1 MMKGATG
8 MLLEIKY
15 SGGKKKKYILT
26 SEKIIIGRMED
37 CDIVLGE
44 NDVSRKH
51 AQVQL
56 IGEHCMLMDLGSA
69 RGTFLDGVP
78 LPPRKAFPI
87 EPGQSFKIAGFQF
100 DIKTSQLGETAE
112 SGKLILNQKMNYAHD
127 ELPIIGSDKTMLG
140 SFMFNAPEKP
150 PACKYFLI
158 YSNKE
163 QPQQSM
169 HLSDGEFVIGREPG
183 CEVQIKSLG
192 ISRQHARLKV
202 EGNSFWITD
211 LKSTN
216 GVIVNGQKI
225 NTEQLYPIELDHPF
239 IIHETTFMISTQG
252 AVEIS
257 DKGALSGFGTQFV
270 SSQPEDVAALSAVQ
284 KDATRLSILA
294 DARFLDLSGKERV
307 TIGRSEKNNVQ
318 FDHPTISRY
327 HAVIERMGKRFRVLD
342 LQSANGVYVNGALI
356 KGESW
361 LKPGDRVKIGPYSFI
376 FSGAGIQMEAET
388 GYSIDAIHI
397 HKWVSKSLNL
407 LKDINLSIGGNEFVA
422 LVGMSGSGKT
432 TFLDTLNGFRPAT
445 DGQVYVNGTNLYD
458 NYDMFRDEIGYV
470 PQRDIVHMELTPSM
484 ALDYAA
490 QLRLPADTSPDERR
504 GVVEQTLKDL
514 GLEERKDVPIWRLS
528 GGQLKRVSIGVELLT
543 RPRLFFLDEP
553 TSGLD
558 PGTEY
563 EMMRLLRRLADQG
576 RTIIIV
582 THTTKNVMLCD
593 KVIILGTGGYLVFFG
608 APEDALAHFD
618 SYRTPRE
625 RLEKEM
631 EFDEIYRLL
640 TDRERGTPEEW
651 TERFQASKYCKPVK
665 SELETVQPLQ
675 AAKPRNAKAA
685 APSQKQAQ
693 KTSAFEQLRI
703 LSARNL
709 KILFQDKVSLTM
721 MLALAP
727 ILGLMNFIWGR
738 NIFDEVDGSMN
749 NVMGMWFM
757 TAIVA
762 LLVGAMTSV
771 REIIKEADIYKRER
785 AVGLKI
791 LPYVFSKLWMG
802 FVMSFYQGGVILLT
816 VILLINPPAE
826 NAGIYG
832 ALFITIVL
840 GILSGYLLGL
850 VISSAVPNQNAAL
863 IALIAV
869 IVPQFLYTGVLIP
882 LEEVPLGELVS
893 YITPARWTFEAFVVS
908 TGMGDTLVQDECWAL
923 PKEQRSALTEVQKN
937 QPGCPCMG
945 TYLFQEC
952 PSIPG
957 LFSEEYYDDVAKLAL
972 SQAEP
977 QEPVQPDR
985 LPTPTPMAT
994 PMRLPTP
1001 TPYPSP
1007 TPLPTPI
1014 LLYELDQ
1021 YRDDSVVQ
1029 NEAYFQSRSDQ
1040 LSEYYDS
1047 SQKQFEEYS
1056 DTQKA
1061 ALETYSDAS
1070 EQQFTDYS
1078 QQIDLYGNDLADW
1091 QRNRQKAIGAA
1102 ENILGTIMNRYGRAF
1117 YGTSAERWMILGI
1130 QITVMFFAILGL
1142 QKRKDTL

>member
-1 MMKGATG
+1 
-8 MLLEIKY
+8 
-15 SGGKKKKYILT
+15 
-26 SEKIIIGRMED
+26 
-37 CDIVLGE
+37 
-44 NDVSRKH
+44 
-51 AQVQL
+51 
-56 IGEHCMLMDLGSA
+56 MDLGSA
-69 RGTFLDGVP
+69 NGTLLDDVP
-78 LPPRKAFPI
+78 LPPRKAI
-87 EPGQSFKIAGFQF
+87 TITPGQTIKIAGFQF
-100 DIKTSQLGETAE
+100 EVRVYQKGEAAE
-112 SGKLILNQKMNYAHD
+112 TGKIVLHPEM
-127 ELPIIGSDKTMLG
+127 EVLPGALPVVSADKTMLG

-150 PACKYFLI
+150 PARKYFLI
-158 YSNKE
+158 YSDKE
-163 QPQQSM
+163 QPHQS
-169 HLSDGEFVIGREPG
+169 LPLTDGEFVIGREPG
-183 CEVQIKSLG
+183 CEVQIKSMG
-192 ISRQHARLKV
+192 ISRQHALLTV
-202 EGNSFWITD
+202 EGDKFLVTD

-225 NTEQLYPIELDHPF
+225 EPEKPHQVEIDKPF
-239 IIHETTFMISTQG
+239 IIHEVTFMISAQVQ
-252 AVEIS
+252 AQVS
-257 DKGALSGFGTQFV
+257 DKGALSGLGTQFV
-270 SSQPEDVAALSAVQ
+270 AAQAEEAAVLSIVQ
-284 KDATRLSILA
+284 KDATRLSMLA
-294 DARFLDLSGKERV
+294 DIRFLDLSGQERV
-307 TIGRSEKNNVQ
+307 TIGRSEKNTVQ
-318 FDHPTISRY
+318 FDHPAVSRY
-327 HAVIERMGKRFRVLD
+327 HAVLERMGKRFRVLD

-361 LKPGDRVKIGPYSFI
+361 LKAGDRVKIGPYAFI

-397 HKWVSKSLNL
+397 NKWVSKSLNL

-445 DGQVYVNGTNLYD
+445 EGQVFINNTNLYE

-470 PQRDIVHMELTPSM
+470 PQRDIVHMELTPNM

-490 QLRLPADTSPDERR
+490 RLRLPADTSLEERR
-504 GVVEQTLKDL
+504 AVVEQTLKDL
-514 GLEERKDVPIWRLS
+514 GLWERKDIPISRLS

-618 SYRTPRE
+618 AYRTPRE

-640 TDRERGTPEEW
+640 TDRERGTPQEW
-651 TERFQASKYCKPVK
+651 AERFKASKYCKPVK
-665 SELETVQPLQ
+665 GELEATPQAE
-675 AAKPRNAKAA
+675 AAKPRKAKAA
-685 APSQKQAQ
+685 APSQKQVQ
-693 KTSAFEQLRI
+693 RTSAIKQLLI

-709 KILFQDKVSLTM
+709 KILFQDKVSLM
-721 MLALAP
+721 LMLALAP
-727 ILGLMNFIWGR
+727 VLGLMNFIWGR
-738 NIFDEVDGSMN
+738 DIFDEVNGSMN

-771 REIIKEADIYKRER
+771 REVVKEADIYKRER

-791 LPYVFSKLWMG
+791 FPYVFSKLWMG
-802 FVMSFYQGGVILLT
+802 FVMSFYQGGVILLI
-816 VILLINPPAE
+816 VIMLVHPPISSPS
-826 NAGIYG
+826 IYG
-832 ALFITIVL
+832 EFFITIVL
-840 GILSGYLLGL
+840 GILTGYLLGL
-850 VISSAVPNQNAAL
+850 VISAAVPNQNAAL

-882 LEEVPLGELVS
+882 LEEVPLGEPVS

-908 TGMGDTLVQDECWAL
+908 TGMSDTLVQDECWAL
-923 PKEQRSALTEVQKN
+923 PKEQRSALTEEQKN

-952 PSIPG
+952 PGIPG
-957 LFSEEYYDDVAKLAL
+957 LFSQEYYDDVAKLAL
-972 SQAEP
+972 SQPEP
-977 QEPVQPDR
+977 QEPVQPGR
-985 LPTPTPMAT
+985 LPTPTSLPT
-994 PMRLPTP
+994 PTRLPTP
-1001 TPYPSP
+1001 TPYPAP

-1014 LLYELDQ
+1014 LLYQLDQ
-1021 YRDDSVVQ
+1021 YRDDSVAQ
-1029 NEAYFQSRSDQ
+1029 NEEYFETRSDQ
-1040 LSEYYDS
+1040 MSAYYDAS
-1047 SQKQFEEYS
+1047 QEQFSNYLENQKQAME
-1056 DTQKA
+1056 A
-1061 ALETYSDAS
+1061 YSDAS
-1070 EQQFTDYS
+1070 EQQFDDYS
-1078 QQIDLYGNDLADW
+1078 SEIDQYGNDLADW
-1091 QRNRQKAIGAA
+1091 QRSRQKAVGAA
-1102 ENILGTIMNRYGRAF
+1102 ENILSTIMSRYGPSF
-1117 YGTSAERWMILGI
+1117 YGTPGQRWIILGI
-1130 QITVMFFAILGL
+1130 QIAVMFFAILGL

>member
-1 MMKGATG
+1 
-8 MLLEIKY
+8 
-15 SGGKKKKYILT
+15 
-26 SEKIIIGRMED
+26 
-37 CDIVLGE
+37 
-44 NDVSRKH
+44 
-51 AQVQL
+51 
-56 IGEHCMLMDLGSA
+56 MDLGSA
-69 RGTFLDGVP
+69 NGTLLDDVP
-78 LPPRKAFPI
+78 LPPRKAI
-87 EPGQSFKIAGFQF
+87 TITPGQTIKIAGFQF
-100 DIKTSQLGETAE
+100 EVRVYQKGEAAE
-112 SGKLILNQKMNYAHD
+112 TGKIVLHPEM
-127 ELPIIGSDKTMLG
+127 EVLPGALPVVSADKTMLG

-150 PACKYFLI
+150 PARKYFLI
-158 YSNKE
+158 YSDKE
-163 QPQQSM
+163 QPHQS
-169 HLSDGEFVIGREPG
+169 LPLTDGEFVIGREPG
-183 CEVQIKSLG
+183 CEVQIKSMG
-192 ISRQHARLKV
+192 ISRQHALLTV
-202 EGNSFWITD
+202 EGDKFLVTD

-225 NTEQLYPIELDHPF
+225 EPEKPHQVEIDKPF
-239 IIHETTFMISTQG
+239 IIHEVTFMISAQVQ
-252 AVEIS
+252 AQVS
-257 DKGALSGFGTQFV
+257 DKGALSGLGTQFV
-270 SSQPEDVAALSAVQ
+270 AAQAEEAAVLSIVQ
-284 KDATRLSILA
+284 KDATRLSMLA
-294 DARFLDLSGKERV
+294 DIRFLDLSGQERV
-307 TIGRSEKNNVQ
+307 TIGRSEKNTVQ
-318 FDHPTISRY
+318 FDHPAVSRY
-327 HAVIERMGKRFRVLD
+327 HAVLERMGKRFRVLD

-361 LKPGDRVKIGPYSFI
+361 LKAGDRVKIGPYAFI

-397 HKWVSKSLNL
+397 NKWVSKSLNL

-445 DGQVYVNGTNLYD
+445 EGQVFINNTNLYE

-470 PQRDIVHMELTPSM
+470 PQRDIVHMELTPNM

-490 QLRLPADTSPDERR
+490 RLRLPADTSLEERR
-504 GVVEQTLKDL
+504 AVVEQTLKDL
-514 GLEERKDVPIWRLS
+514 GLWERKDIPISRLS

-618 SYRTPRE
+618 AYRTPRE

-640 TDRERGTPEEW
+640 TDRERGTPQEW
-651 TERFQASKYCKPVK
+651 AERFKASKYCKPVK
-665 SELETVQPLQ
+665 GELEATPQAE
-675 AAKPRNAKAA
+675 AAKPRKAKAA
-685 APSQKQAQ
+685 APSQKQVQ
-693 KTSAFEQLRI
+693 RTSAIKQLLI

-709 KILFQDKVSLTM
+709 KILFQDKVSLM
-721 MLALAP
+721 LMLALAP
-727 ILGLMNFIWGR
+727 VLGLMNFIWGR
-738 NIFDEVDGSMN
+738 DIFDEVNGSMN

-771 REIIKEADIYKRER
+771 REVVKEAAIYKRER

-791 LPYVFSKLWMG
+791 FPYVFSKLWMG
-802 FVMSFYQGGVILLT
+802 FVMSFYQGGVILLI
-816 VILLINPPAE
+816 VIMLVHPPISSPS
-826 NAGIYG
+826 IYG
-832 ALFITIVL
+832 EFFITIVL
-840 GILSGYLLGL
+840 GILTGYLLGL
-850 VISSAVPNQNAAL
+850 VISAAVPNQNAAL

-882 LEEVPLGELVS
+882 LEEVPLGEPVS

-908 TGMGDTLVQDECWAL
+908 TGMSDTLVQDECWAL
-923 PKEQRSALTEVQKN
+923 PKEQRSALTEEQKN

-952 PSIPG
+952 PGIPG
-957 LFSEEYYDDVAKLAL
+957 LFSQEYYDDVAKLAL
-972 SQAEP
+972 SQPEP
-977 QEPVQPDR
+977 QEPVQPGR
-985 LPTPTPMAT
+985 LPTPTSLPT
-994 PMRLPTP
+994 PTRLPTP
-1001 TPYPSP
+1001 TPYPAP

-1014 LLYELDQ
+1014 LLYQLDQ
-1021 YRDDSVVQ
+1021 YRDDSVAQ
-1029 NEAYFQSRSDQ
+1029 NEEYFETRSDQ
-1040 LSEYYDS
+1040 MSAYYDAS
-1047 SQKQFEEYS
+1047 QEQFSNYLENQKQAME
-1056 DTQKA
+1056 A
-1061 ALETYSDAS
+1061 YSDAS
-1070 EQQFTDYS
+1070 EQQFDDYS
-1078 QQIDLYGNDLADW
+1078 SEIDQYGNDLADW
-1091 QRNRQKAIGAA
+1091 QRSRQKAVGAA
-1102 ENILGTIMNRYGRAF
+1102 ENILSTIMSRYGPSF
-1117 YGTSAERWMILGI
+1117 YGTPGQRWIILGI
-1130 QITVMFFAILGL
+1130 QIAVMFFAILGL

>member
-1 MMKGATG
+1 MKDVAG
-8 MLLEIKY
+8 LLLDITYK
-15 SGGKKKKYILT
+15 GGKKKKYLLKT
-26 SEKIIIGRMED
+26 GKTIIGRMPD
-37 CDIVLGE
+37 CDIVLIE
-44 NDVSRKH
+44 NDVTRCH
-51 AQVQL
+51 AQIELAQDK
-56 IGEHCMLMDLGSA
+56 CTLMDLGSA
-69 RGTFLDGVP
+69 NGTLLDDVP
-78 LPPRKAFPI
+78 LPPRKAI
-87 EPGQSFKIAGFQF
+87 TITPGQTIKIAGFQF
-100 DIKTSQLGETAE
+100 EVRVYQKGEAAE
-112 SGKLILNQKMNYAHD
+112 TGKIVLHPEM
-127 ELPIIGSDKTMLG
+127 EVLPGALPVVSADKTMLG

-150 PACKYFLI
+150 PARKYFLI
-158 YSNKE
+158 YSDKE
-163 QPQQSM
+163 QPHQS
-169 HLSDGEFVIGREPG
+169 LPLTDGEFVIGREPG
-183 CEVQIKSLG
+183 CEVQIKSMG
-192 ISRQHARLKV
+192 ISRQHALLTV
-202 EGNSFWITD
+202 EGDKFLVTD

-225 NTEQLYPIELDHPF
+225 EPEKPHQVEIDKPF
-239 IIHETTFMISTQG
+239 IIHEVTFMISAQVQ
-252 AVEIS
+252 AQVS
-257 DKGALSGFGTQFV
+257 DKGALSGLGTQFV
-270 SSQPEDVAALSAVQ
+270 AAQAEEAAVLSTVQ
-284 KDATRLSILA
+284 KDATRLSMLA
-294 DARFLDLSGKERV
+294 DIRFLDLSGQERV
-307 TIGRSEKNNVQ
+307 TIGRSEKNTVQ
-318 FDHPTISRY
+318 FDHPAVSRY
-327 HAVIERMGKRFRVLD
+327 HAVLERMGKRFRVLD
-342 LQSANGVYVNGALI
+342 LQSANGVYVNGTLI

-361 LKPGDRVKIGPYSFI
+361 LKAGDRVKVGPYAFI

-397 HKWVSKSLNL
+397 NKWVSKSLNL

-445 DGQVYVNGTNLYD
+445 DGQVFVNGTNLYN

-470 PQRDIVHMELTPSM
+470 PQRDIVHMELTPYM
-484 ALDYAA
+484 ALDYSA
-490 QLRLPADTSPDERR
+490 QLRLPADTSPEERR
-504 GVVEQTLKDL
+504 AVVEQTLKDL
-514 GLEERKDVPIWRLS
+514 GLLERKDIPISRLS

-563 EMMRLLRRLADQG
+563 EMMRLLRRLSDQG

-593 KVIILGTGGYLVFFG
+593 KVIILGTGGYLVYFG

-618 SYRTPRE
+618 AYRTPRE

-640 TDRERGTPEEW
+640 TDRERGTPQEW
-651 TERFQASKYCKPVK
+651 AERFKASKYCKPVK
-665 SELETVQPLQ
+665 GELEAAQPAE
-675 AAKPRNAKAA
+675 AAKPRKAKAA

-693 KTSAFEQLRI
+693 KTSALKQLQI

-727 ILGLMNFIWGR
+727 VLGLMNFIWGR
-738 NIFDEVDGSMN
+738 NIFDEVNGSMN

-802 FVMSFYQGGVILLT
+802 FVMSLYQGGVILLIVT
-816 VILLINPPAE
+816 LLVHPPAAS
-826 NAGIYG
+826 AGIYG

-850 VISSAVPNQNAAL
+850 VISAAVPNQNAAL

-893 YITPARWTFEAFVVS
+893 YITPARWTFEAFVNT
-908 TGMGDTLVQDECWAL
+908 TGMGELLTRDECWAL
-923 PKEQRSALTEVQKN
+923 PKEQRSALTEEEKN

-945 TYLFQEC
+945 TYLFQDC
-952 PSIPG
+952 PGIPG
-957 LFSEEYYDDVAKLAL
+957 LFSPEYYDDVAKLAL
-972 SQAEP
+972 NQAEP
-977 QEPVQPDR
+977 QEPLQPDR
-985 LPTPTPMAT
+985 LPTPTPVAT
-994 PMRLPTP
+994 PTRLPTP

-1014 LLYELDQ
+1014 LLYQLDQ
-1021 YRDDSVVQ
+1021 YRDDSVAQ
-1029 NEAYFQSRSDQ
+1029 NNTYFESRSDQ
-1040 LSEYYDS
+1040 MSAYYDA
-1047 SQKQFEEYS
+1047 SQEQFSQYL
-1056 DTQKA
+1056 DTQQQA
-1061 ALETYSDAS
+1061 MESYSDAS
-1070 EQQFTDYS
+1070 EQQFDDYS
-1078 QQIDLYGNDLADW
+1078 GEIDQYGNDLADW

-1102 ENILGTIMNRYGRAF
+1102 ENILSTIMTRYGRAF
-1117 YGTSAERWMILGI
+1117 YGSGSDRWLILGI
-1130 QITVMFFAILGL
+1130 QIAVMFFAILGL